1 MNYFYHVNQP
11 KKKYMKIYHNPRCS
25 KSRQGLAILQDAQ
38 VEVEIINY
46 IKNPISFKDLG
57 NIIDKLDIPA
67 IDLVRKN
74 EAIWKENFKNKTL
87 SEKEVIEAMVAF
99 PKLIERPI
107 VVDHNSAVIGR
118 PPEKIKELL

>member
-1 MNYFYHVNQP
+1 
-11 KKKYMKIYHNPRCS
+11 MKIYHNPRCS

-38 VEVEIINY
+38 VEPEIINY
-46 IKNPISFKDLG
+46 IKNPITFTELKDILQ
-57 NIIDKLDIPA
+57 KLAIPA

-74 EAIWKENFKNKTL
+74 EAIWKENFKNKEL
-87 SEKEVIEAMVAF
+87 SENEVIEAMVTF

-107 VVDHNSAVIGR
+107 VINGEVAVIGR